1 MSIITEMSEASRL
14 EMLAEECAE
23 LGHAALKLA
32 RILRRENPTPIPED
46 KARKNLT
53 SEIADVLVAMNAV
66 TTSRD
71 IKDIDSACTE
81 KLDRWTERLQAAQA
95 MTINGKRVLPG

>member
-23 LGHAALKLA
+23 LSHAALKLS
-32 RILRRENPTPIPED
+32 RILRHENPTPVTED
-46 KARKNLT
+46 KARRNLT

-71 IKDIDSACTE
+71 IRAIDSACTE
-81 KLDRWTERLQAAQA
+81 KLDRWSERLQEAQA
-95 MTINGKRVLPG
+95 MTINGKRVYPG